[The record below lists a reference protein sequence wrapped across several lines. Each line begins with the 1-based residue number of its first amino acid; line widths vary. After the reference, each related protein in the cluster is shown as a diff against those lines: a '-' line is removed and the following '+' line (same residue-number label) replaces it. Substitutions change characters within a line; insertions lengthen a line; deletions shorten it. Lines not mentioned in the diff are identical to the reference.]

1 VESKR
6 ISIKI
11 EKTGKKEMIIITI
24 ASQTKTERA
33 IMIRVL
39 NGERVAAISII
50 TDPSEG
56 YTDDSME
63 LFINYMSPLY
73 VSCIPRR

>member
-11 EKTGKKEMIIITI
+11 EKAGKKEMIIITI
-24 ASQTKTERA
+24 VSQTNTERT

-39 NGERVAAISII
+39 NGERVADRSI
-50 TDPSEG
+50 TADLSER
-56 YTDDSME
+56 YTDDSID

-73 VSCIPRR
+73 VLRIHPR